1 VFSTNHSIL
10 KHIPYEHFLSNAP
23 VQKVRFLPQLKLSN
37 GKKIRWQSMQHI
49 RQTLI
54 KEIKI
59 LFGEPED
66 RRLTFLGLNQRSV
79 LKEIFKKRLSC
90 EDVFG

>member
-1 VFSTNHSIL
+1 MA
-10 KHIPYEHFLSNAP
+10 KYAAP
-23 VQKVRFLPQLKLSN
+23 RPD
-37 GKKIRWQSMQHI
+37 IR
-49 RQTLI
+49 
-54 KEIKI
+54 EIKV
-59 LFGEPED
+59 LFGETED